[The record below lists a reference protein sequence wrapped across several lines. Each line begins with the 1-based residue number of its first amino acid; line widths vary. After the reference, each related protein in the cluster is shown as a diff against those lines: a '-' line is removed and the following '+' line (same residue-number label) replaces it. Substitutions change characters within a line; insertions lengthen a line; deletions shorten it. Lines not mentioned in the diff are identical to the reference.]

1 MYEKTQDTQ
10 IRLHSVFLISIM
22 YTGLKARRLNM
33 KITINENES
42 YHETEIIINCRQ
54 TDEQILRICAGL
66 RMHDK
71 KVTGLLNEHTHI
83 LNANDILYADT
94 VDRKTF
100 LYTAKETYETPL
112 KLYELEEQLIGEDF
126 IRITKSCVLNFSKVK
141 SLRGD
146 FGGRMICTLQ
156 NNEKVCRRSYGVEI
170 YRRFVLSRLRIDLH
184 NSNGDSIWGDV
195 HTDLNPDFYV
205 DSVNV
210 GSFFTLLHIRRPLY

>member
-1 MYEKTQDTQ
+1 
-10 IRLHSVFLISIM
+10 
-22 YTGLKARRLNM
+22 M
-33 KITINENES
+33 KIVINESEK
-42 YHETEIIINCRQ
+42 YCETEIIINCRQ

-146 FGGRMICTLQ
+146 FGGRMICTLE
-156 NNEKVCRRSYGVEI
+156 NNETIIV
-170 YRRFVLSRLRIDLH
+170 SRQYAMTIKQKLGIMK
-184 NSNGDSIWGDV
+184 GEK
-195 HTDLNPDFYV
+195 
-205 DSVNV
+205 
-210 GSFFTLLHIRRPLY
+210 